1 MENKTQP
8 VNIYIVEN
16 SNGDKGGEDHYSLD
30 EQASHGHIEEEESTV
45 AKLLNIVKVVGPS
58 TTEYNHVEQ
67 KHQYYVEMLHSLY
80 LIDNV
85 EVAHL
90 PINLVDLSPNL

>member
-45 AKLLNIVKVVGPS
+45 AKLLNIVKVVGP
-58 TTEYNHVEQ
+58 
-67 KHQYYVEMLHSLY
+67 
-80 LIDNV
+80 
-85 EVAHL
+85 
-90 PINLVDLSPNL
+90 